1 MHCSYWFSTTSA
13 ACCCC
18 KILSLS
24 CNLEGGGR
32 VGGKGEGGGETSN
45 KHYWVQYDED
55 EAGVRAATQPL
66 ILRGHH
72 V

>member
-1 MHCSYWFSTTSA
+1 M
-13 ACCCC
+13 
-18 KILSLS
+18 
-24 CNLEGGGR
+24 
-32 VGGKGEGGGETSN
+32 GGKGEGGGETSN